1 LSENF
6 GRRFV
11 EWLKAQFGLRT
22 NVLRPVPDYSLNP
35 LYWLGA
41 LTAIAFGLQ
50 VLTGLLMMIY
60 YVPSTDQAYS
70 STVFII
76 QNVPLGWLL
85 ETVHLY
91 GAYAMILLA
100 LLHLFRGYFVSVHKK
115 PRQMMWVMG
124 MLMGLIVLGFGLTGY
139 LLPWTVVSKSATD
152 VSVGML
158 GFLPVQIG
166 PILTFLIAGAG
177 SSSAELTRFFDL
189 HVIVLPAGLLSLLAL
204 KMFMFEAHGPAE
216 PVHDVKSAGEVSW
229 FPTIY
234 LYFAMIGS
242 IFVAILFAASALF
255 PIQLPAQY
263 SPAAAAGYVPQ
274 PEWYFL
280 WMYQVLKFGSFE
292 GGGIYYALAL
302 VTILIAGLAVLPF
315 IDRGRLRNP
324 KTRPFYT
331 TVGLVLIGE
340 LIVLTVWGYLTPGQV
355 IPDSTAVEVLGAAA
369 IFVGAV
375 SLLFLKGRIVH
386 RVGRIVPRR
395 LNLRAL
401 MLPFTHRGTTA
412 VFGIPLI
419 IASVAFANVANSI
432 LAGTGSSPYV
442 MTNSVLLMVSFYV
455 MLRMMRALTQA
466 QRALGR

>member
-1 LSENF
+1 VSENP

-11 EWLKAQFGLRT
+11 EWVKAQFGLNT
-22 NVLRPVPDYSLNP
+22 NVLRTVPDYSLNP

-70 STVFII
+70 STLFII
-76 QNVPLGWLL
+76 QSVPLGWLL

-100 LLHLFRGYFVSVHKK
+100 LLHLFRGYFLSVHKK
-115 PRQMMWVMG
+115 PRQMMWVIG

-166 PILTFLIAGAG
+166 PILTFLVAGAG
-177 SSSAELTRFFDL
+177 SSAAELTRFFDL

-216 PVHDVKSAGEVSW
+216 PVTSVKSSGEVPW

-242 IFVAILFAASALF
+242 VFIAIIFAASALF
-255 PIQLPAQY
+255 PIQLPAEY
-263 SPAAAAGYVPQ
+263 TPTAAAGYVPQ

-280 WMYQVLKFGSFE
+280 WMYQVLKFASFE
-292 GGGIYYALAL
+292 GDGIYYALAA
-302 VTILIAGLAVLPF
+302 VTILVAGLALLPF
-315 IDRGRLRNP
+315 IDRARPRNP
-324 KTRPFYT
+324 KTRPYYT
-331 TVGLVLIGE
+331 SLGLILIGE
-340 LIVLTVWGYLTPGQV
+340 LMVLTVWGYLTPGQV
-355 IPDSTAVEVLGAAA
+355 ISDGLAAEVIGTTALAIAA
-369 IFVGAV
+369 VT
-375 SLLFLKGRIVH
+375 LLLLKTRIVSRIGSAIPH
-386 RVGRIVPRR
+386 RIHI
-395 LNLRAL
+395 RAL
-401 MLPFTHRGTTA
+401 LLPFTHQGTTA
-412 VFGIPLI
+412 LFAVPLI
-419 IASVAFANVANSI
+419 IGSVTMANVANSMMDGVASPTYVAANSAI
-432 LAGTGSSPYV
+432 LV
-442 MTNSVLLMVSFYV
+442 VSFYV
-455 MLRMMRALTQA
+455 MLRMMRSLTQA
-466 QRALGR
+466 HRSTRL